1 MKALAILFMLS
12 CGPSLADNTA
22 KVKQDLTD
30 LERDARA
37 LELFLQ
43 DRKDYDDHCP
53 FITWE
58 QPDISVYKETLES
71 QLPEGCKS

>member
-1 MKALAILFMLS
+1 MKALAILFILS
-12 CGPSLADNTA
+12 CGSSLAENTV

-43 DRKDYDDHCP
+43 DKKDHRDHCP
-53 FITWE
+53 QISWE
-58 QPDISVYKETLES
+58 QPDISIYKETLES